1 MLSAHKRTNPF
12 DQEDVMGG
20 SNNEDARMDVCSS
33 ASKRARWGGA
43 GVEEAPT
50 PLRKRS
56 FNQSNV
62 PAEPTFTLKDMER
75 ARDEGRMQSS
85 NRLRALTTANEQLR
99 QALQEAVQER
109 DKLSSDCK
117 VLKAGVITLNNRSHQ
132 LSRDLEQTS
141 TQLREECERTRA
153 LQSAIIAM
161 HANWS
166 LGGCRKDDQA
176 GPGSSF
182 DGDVF

>member
-1 MLSAHKRTNPF
+1 MLSAQKRANPF
-12 DQEDVMGG
+12 EDEVCGAEDV
-20 SNNEDARMDVCSS
+20 RMDVCSS
-33 ASKRARWGGA
+33 ASKRGRW
-43 GVEEAPT
+43 EEAPT

-56 FNQSNV
+56 LNQSNLQG
-62 PAEPTFTLKDMER
+62 EPTFTLKDLER

-85 NRLRALTTANEQLR
+85 NKIRALISANE
-99 QALQEAVQER
+99 ALKHALNEAVQER
-109 DKLSSDCK
+109 DKLASDCK
-117 VLKAGVITLNNRSHQ
+117 VLKTGVITLNNRSHQ
-132 LSRDLEQTS
+132 MTRELEQTQA
-141 TQLREECERTRA
+141 QLREESERSRS

-176 GPGSSF
+176 GSGSNF

>member
-1 MLSAHKRTNPF
+1 MLSAQKRSNPF
-12 DQEDVMGG
+12 SMNEDEEDV
-20 SNNEDARMDVCSS
+20 RMEVCS
-33 ASKRARWGGA
+33 AGKRGRWD
-43 GVEEAPT
+43 ETT

-62 PAEPTFTLKDMER
+62 QPEPTFTLKDLER
-75 ARDEGRMQSS
+75 ARDEGRLQSS
-85 NRLRALTTANEQLR
+85 NKLRSLISANEALR
-99 QALQEAVQER
+99 QALHEAVQER

-132 LSRDLEQTS
+132 LSRDLETATS
-141 TQLREECERTRA
+141 QLREEGERSRS

-166 LGGCRKDDQA
+166 LGGCRKDGQS
-176 GPGSSF
+176 GSGSNF